1 MSALQKIKSAGFN
14 VNLQG
19 DSFEITPSSLLNSQ
33 QREFLKTHK
42 AEIIQELHD
51 DELTVVIFTPAG
63 NALVVEARNKEH
75 AEFLK
80 RMNPPRSTQS
90 C

>member
-1 MSALQKIKSAGFN
+1 MSALKKIKDAGFS
-14 VNLQG
+14 VDLQG
-19 DSFEITPSSLLNSQ
+19 SSFVVTPSSSLNNQ

-75 AEFLK
+75 ADFLK
-80 RMNPPRSTQS
+80 RMNPPRSMQS
-90 C
+90 

>member
-42 AEIIQELHD
+42 AEIISELQYE
-51 DELTVVIFTPAG
+51 ELTVVIFTPAG

-75 AEFLK
+75 ADFLK
-80 RMNPPRSTQS
+80 RMNPPRSMQS
-90 C
+90 